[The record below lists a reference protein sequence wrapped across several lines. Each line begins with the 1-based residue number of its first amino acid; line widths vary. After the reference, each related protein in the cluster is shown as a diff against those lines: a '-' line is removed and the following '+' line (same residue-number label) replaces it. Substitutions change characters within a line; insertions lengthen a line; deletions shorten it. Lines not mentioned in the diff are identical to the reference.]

1 MATPTTALQYEETA
15 VPTLKV
21 MRLQSPDLGQ
31 PSAGSLGNQCLL
43 GYSLALPDSFG
54 VIHVGETFTAYLG
67 AINVSQSLM
76 VRRLTVTAQL
86 QTPSHRW
93 ALPSSL
99 NQTTGVDVRPGDGV
113 DAIVARQLEESGQHI
128 LRVEVGYQTS
138 EGNQKTLRKFY
149 RFNVSHPL
157 SIEDRTIRSGDTS
170 CFVSIGIDNL
180 CNQPM
185 VISSPRFDCTD
196 GLESFR
202 VGRISPTK
210 VNTSKGSRTSA
221 TDLFDSCG
229 LLEPNSSF
237 RFLFRVTTTEDKKT
251 GIACGDELGKVVIEW
266 QKTMGEKGKIVSSPV
281 CCPMVHPLGEG
292 DPSSSNNKNLTR
304 IMMGIGGNE
313 FVVHGSGLSVDV
325 AKVAANRAGGGSVSV
340 TNDIDTLLPV
350 TVEPVQPPS
359 SLRLADPE
367 EMNFLVVNHSTRSM
381 DLQLQFRL
389 NHMSGV
395 AVCGKS
401 YKNLGEVAAGG
412 GSVVAP
418 MKLLPL
424 VGGLLRVQGC
434 CVVDLR
440 SGKEIPQPPLC
451 NIFVEQ

>member
-1 MATPTTALQYEETA
+1 MATSSTLSPQHEETA
-15 VPTLKV
+15 VPALKV

-31 PSAGSLGNQCLL
+31 PTAGSLEKQCLL
-43 GYSLALPDSFG
+43 GYALALPDSFG

-93 ALPSSL
+93 PLPSSL
-99 NQTTGVDVRPGDGV
+99 NETSGVDVRPGDGV
-113 DAIVARQLEESGQHI
+113 DAVVSRQLEELGQHI

-138 EGNQKTLRKFY
+138 EGTRKTLRKFY

-157 SIEDRTIRSGDTS
+157 GIEERTVRAGDNS
-170 CFVSIGIDNL
+170 CFVSIGIENL
-180 CNQPM
+180 TSQPM
-185 VISSPRFDCTD
+185 VISSSKIDCSKAA
-196 GLESFR
+196 GLLESS
-202 VGRISPTK
+202 RIGCTAPTK
-210 VNTSKGSRTSA
+210 VSGTSA

-237 RFLFRVTTTEDKKT
+237 RFLFRVTTTEKNKT
-251 GIACGDELGKVVIEW
+251 GIACGDELGNVVIEW
-266 QKTMGEKGKIVSSPV
+266 RKTMGETGIMVSDPI
-281 CCPMVHPLGEG
+281 CCPIVCPPG
-292 DPSSSNNKNLTR
+292 DQQNPTKL
-304 IMMGIGGNE
+304 MMGAGND

-325 AKVAANRAGGGSVSV
+325 AKVAASRAGGNV
-340 TNDIDTLLPV
+340 TSDLDTLLPV
-350 TVEPVQPPS
+350 TVEPLEPPS
-359 SLRLADPE
+359 TLRLADPE
-367 EMNFLVVNHSTRSM
+367 EMNFLVVNHSSKSM

-401 YKNLGEVAAGG
+401 YRNLGEVAPDG
-412 GSVVAP
+412 GSVVAGI
-418 MKLLPL
+418 KLLPL

-451 NIFVEQ
+451 NIFVEKMEP